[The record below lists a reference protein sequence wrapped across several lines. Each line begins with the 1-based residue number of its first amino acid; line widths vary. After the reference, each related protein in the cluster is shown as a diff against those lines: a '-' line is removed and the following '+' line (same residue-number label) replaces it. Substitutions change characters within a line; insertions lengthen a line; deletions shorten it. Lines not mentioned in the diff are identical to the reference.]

1 MERGF
6 CVIPNVVA
14 FYPQIKSTRLNEV
27 LGVFW
32 NPGAMYYVHI
42 NRLDYKVNEKCFMTE
57 QQMTR
62 ELILVG
68 LIVRLTKFIP

>member
-42 NRLDYKVNEKCFMTE
+42 NRLDYKVEV
-57 QQMTR
+57 
-62 ELILVG
+62 LIEFLKKRRQG
-68 LIVRLTKFIP
+68 K